1 MVYISDAA
9 HIGLCLICRCIAT
22 TVGLMQLAKDDS
34 PSWENTATKAA
45 VADMAVIVHGIV
57 LSSIMDVRVTA

>member
-1 MVYISDAA
+1 
-9 HIGLCLICRCIAT
+9 
-22 TVGLMQLAKDDS
+22 MQLAKDDS